1 MYNILQYLDFRLEF
15 DILIF
20 QSSNNFPD
28 SDVDSERFW
37 TALLVTWKDIY
48 LIKYIYYVKLYLKK
62 LYKTTGKNIQYC

>member
-48 LIKYIYYVKLYLKK
+48 LIKYIYYVKLY
-62 LYKTTGKNIQYC
+62 